1 MAILDMDNINALMDK
16 KVDKKGVDDSPISF
30 FKKETSE
37 VKEQDAPTEQKE
49 RGASPRKKAEDK
61 RPCRDHRYY
70 KRSDNIEDMRPN
82 LRKAYDAGRMPPVHR
97 ALYVGIVNALKGEME
112 GVITIDEVVRKSGI
126 SSLGRVSALNA
137 FTIYKYMETE
147 YVDGWRKLGTHVKLL
162 KDPKDVLP
170 EIFDK

>member
-16 KVDKKGVDDSPISF
+16 KVDKKGVDDSLVLV
-30 FKKETSE
+30 KK
-37 VKEQDAPTEQKE
+37 QDAPE
-49 RGASPRKKAEDK
+49 RKKAEDK
-61 RPCRDHRYY
+61 MPCRDRRYY
-70 KRSDNIEDMRPN
+70 KRSNNIEDMRPN

-97 ALYVGIVNALKGEME
+97 ALYVGIVNALNGETE

-137 FTIYKYMETE
+137 FTIYKYMETD